1 MNKKKYSGRF
11 RLQYI
16 NRDCRIDKT
25 VRYTRISVMLLIT
38 INRRWVQCCTCKQM
52 YNVTL
57 RTYTYKS
64 YFKSLK
70 DYLKGTS
77 GRESELPEDNVSADG
92 IASAAGSVS
101 DSPDSSSIFCFS
113 CPLAD
118 VEGAVDGADSV
129 F

>member
-1 MNKKKYSGRF
+1 
-11 RLQYI
+11 
-16 NRDCRIDKT
+16 
-25 VRYTRISVMLLIT
+25 
-38 INRRWVQCCTCKQM
+38 M

-77 GRESELPEDNVSADG
+77 GRESELPEDNVSVDG

-113 CPLAD
+113 CPWAD